1 MAFQLLPLPPKVYSP
16 HSSQSHLF
24 EKHELLSCDF
34 RVENSS
40 DGPITLKSRIET
52 LHHGLLGA
60 RVTCTLT
67 SPPISFPMA
76 HSVAA
81 TLTFVSE
88 PTKTATSSGLW
99 HWLVPLP
106 RIPCA
111 LLTGSL
117 TLIRDPPITLFASQ
131 QTVMIL
137 TQPGV
142 SIVCLLVYCLCFSQ
156 HKPQKGRRR
165 VYLVYHR
172 MSSAKQSLARRSL
185 VFLR

>member
-24 EKHELLSCDF
+24 EKRELLSCDF

-67 SPPISFPMA
+67 SPPISFPIA

-117 TLIRDPPITLFASQ
+117 TLIRDPPHH
-131 QTVMIL
+131 
-137 TQPGV
+137 
-142 SIVCLLVYCLCFSQ
+142 SICFTANRNDPNSA
-156 HKPQKGRRR
+156 RR
-165 VYLVYHR
+165 VYRLFTCLLSVLLTTQAPEGKAPCL
-172 MSSAKQSLARRSL
+172 SCLSPN
-185 VFLR
+185 V